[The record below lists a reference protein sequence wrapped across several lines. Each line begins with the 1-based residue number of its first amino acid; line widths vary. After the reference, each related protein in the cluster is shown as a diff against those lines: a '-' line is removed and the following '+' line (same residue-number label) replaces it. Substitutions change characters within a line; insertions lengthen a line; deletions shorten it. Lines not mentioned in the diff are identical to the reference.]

1 MKYTREYEILRIKKD
16 YRKVEEDI
24 VVVEA
29 PFTIFIDEKE
39 IITLLC
45 TPKSLEELALGFII
59 SEGFIDKL
67 EDIEKITIDEEAT
80 MAYIS
85 LNNKYDFAK
94 KFQGKRTI
102 TSGCGKGSVFYNVL
116 DSFKSKKIENPLD
129 LDLDTIK
136 RNMRDFNQR
145 SELFLQTGGV
155 HSCGLYHKSD
165 MLIFEED
172 IGRHNALDKIIG
184 KALKKEI
191 DLKDK
196 MIFTSG
202 RISSEI
208 LIKTAKREI
217 STIVSRSAPTSL
229 AIDMAK
235 ELGINLI
242 GFVRGEKLNIYTN
255 IPSSISKI

>member
-1 MKYTREYEILRIKKD
+1 MEYTKEYDILRINKD
-16 YRKVEEDI
+16 LREMQGDL
-24 VVVEA
+24 VVVES
-29 PFTIFIDEKE
+29 PFTIFIDDKE

-45 TPKSLEELALGFII
+45 TPKSLEELSIGFIS
-59 SEGFIDKL
+59 SEGFIDKI
-67 EDIEKITIDEEAT
+67 EDIEEITIDEKALI
-80 MAYIS
+80 AYIR
-85 LNNKYDFAK
+85 LKNKSGLMQ

-102 TSGCGKGSVFYNVL
+102 TSGCGKGTVFYNVL

-129 LDLDTIK
+129 IDVEAIK
-136 RNMRDFNQR
+136 ASMRDFNKR

-155 HSCGLYHKSD
+155 HSCALYEGSE

-184 KALKKEI
+184 KALKDNIE
-191 DLKDK
+191 LKDK
-196 MIFTSG
+196 VIFTSG

-229 AIDMAK
+229 AIDMAT
-235 ELGINLI
+235 ELHINLI

-255 IPSSISKI
+255 IRDL

>member
-1 MKYTREYEILRIKKD
+1 MNYTKEYDILRINKD
-16 YRKVEEDI
+16 YKNEEKDI
-24 VVVEA
+24 VVVES
-29 PFTIFIDEKE
+29 PFTIFIDGNE

-45 TPKSLEELALGFII
+45 TPKSLEELSIGFII
-59 SEGFIDKL
+59 SEGLIDSID
-67 EDIEKITIDEEAT
+67 DIEKLSIDEKSLI
-80 MAYIS
+80 AYVD
-85 LNNKYDFAK
+85 LKRKNNFAE

-102 TSGCGKGSVFYNVL
+102 TSGCGKGTVFYNVL
-116 DSFKSKKIENPLD
+116 DSFKSKKIENPLEID
-129 LDLDTIK
+129 IETMK
-136 RNMRDFNQR
+136 QNMRDFNKI
-145 SELFLQTGGV
+145 SELFLETGGV
-155 HSCGLYHKSD
+155 HSCGLYDGKR

-184 KALKKEI
+184 KALKENI
-191 DLKDK
+191 ALEDK

-217 STIVSRSAPTSL
+217 STKVSRSAPTSL

-255 IPSSISKI
+255 IKTLVEE

>member
-1 MKYTREYEILRIKKD
+1 MKYTKQYDILRINKD
-16 YRKVEEDI
+16 RKTNEKDVL
-24 VVVEA
+24 VVEN
-29 PFTIFIDEKE
+29 PFTIFIDDKE

-45 TPKSLEELALGFII
+45 TPKSLEELSIGFII
-59 SEGFIDKL
+59 SEGFIDSL
-67 EDIEKITIDEEAT
+67 DDIEN
-80 MAYIS
+80 IS
-85 LNNKYDFAK
+85 LDEKASIVYIDLKRKKSFAE

-102 TSGCGKGSVFYNVL
+102 TSGCGKGTVFYNVL
-116 DSFKSKKIENPLD
+116 DSFKSKKIKNPLEINIEI
-129 LDLDTIK
+129 IK
-136 RNMRDFNQR
+136 KNMRDFNKR

-155 HSCGLYHKSD
+155 HSCGLYDGEK
-165 MLIFEED
+165 MIVFEED

-184 KALKKEI
+184 KALKGNI
-191 DLKDK
+191 DFKDK

-242 GFVRGEKLNIYTN
+242 GFVRGEKLNIYSN
-255 IPSSISKI
+255 IPSLTL

>member
-1 MKYTREYEILRIKKD
+1 MNYTKEYEILRINKD
-16 YRKVEEDI
+16 CKSKEKDI
-24 VVVEA
+24 VVVES

-45 TPKSLEELALGFII
+45 TPKSLEELLIGFII
-59 SEGFIDKL
+59 SEGFIESID
-67 EDIEKITIDEEAT
+67 DIEKIRIDEKSSIG
-80 MAYIS
+80 YVS
-85 LNNKYDFAK
+85 LKRKNSFIE

-102 TSGCGKGSVFYNVL
+102 TSGCGKGTVFYNVL
-116 DSFKSKKIENPLD
+116 DSFKSKKIANPLE
-129 LDLDTIK
+129 LDIELIK
-136 RNMRDFNQR
+136 ENMRDFNKR
-145 SELFLQTGGV
+145 SKLFLETGGV
-155 HSCGLYHKSD
+155 HSCGLYDRSR

-172 IGRHNALDKIIG
+172 IGRHNALDKIVG
-184 KALKKEI
+184 KALKENI

-217 STIVSRSAPTSL
+217 STIISRSAPTSL
-229 AIDMAK
+229 AIDIAK

-255 IPSSISKI
+255 IKNLIKE

>member
-1 MKYTREYEILRIKKD
+1 MNYTKEYNILRINKD
-16 YRKVEEDI
+16 YKNKEKDT
-24 VVVEA
+24 VVVES

-45 TPKSLEELALGFII
+45 TPKSLEELSIGFII
-59 SEGFIDKL
+59 SEGFIDSMG
-67 EDIEKITIDEEAT
+67 DIEKIRIDEKSSIG
-80 MAYIS
+80 YVS
-85 LNNKYDFAK
+85 LKRKNIFTE

-102 TSGCGKGSVFYNVL
+102 TSGCGKGTVFYNIL

-129 LDLDTIK
+129 IDVETIK
-136 RNMRDFNQR
+136 QNMRDFNKR
-145 SELFLQTGGV
+145 SELFLETGGV
-155 HSCGLYHKSD
+155 HSCGLYGGKE

-184 KALKKEI
+184 KALKENI

-208 LIKTAKREI
+208 LIKTAKRQI

-235 ELGINLI
+235 QLGINLV
-242 GFVRGEKLNIYTN
+242 GFVRGEKLNLYTN
-255 IPSSISKI
+255 LNKLV

>member
-1 MKYTREYEILRIKKD
+1 MNYTKEYEILRINKD
-16 YRKVEEDI
+16 CKSKEKDI
-24 VVVEA
+24 VVVES

-45 TPKSLEELALGFII
+45 TPKSLEELLIGFII
-59 SEGFIDKL
+59 SEGFIESID
-67 EDIEKITIDEEAT
+67 DIEKIRIDEKSSIG
-80 MAYIS
+80 YVS
-85 LNNKYDFAK
+85 LKRKNSFIE

-102 TSGCGKGSVFYNVL
+102 TSGCGKGTVFYNVL
-116 DSFKSKKIENPLD
+116 DSFKSKKIANPLE
-129 LDLDTIK
+129 LDVELIK
-136 RNMRDFNQR
+136 GNMRDFNKR
-145 SELFLQTGGV
+145 SELFLETGGV
-155 HSCGLYHKSD
+155 HSCGLYDRSR

-172 IGRHNALDKIIG
+172 IGRHNALDKIVG
-184 KALKKEI
+184 KALKENI

-229 AIDMAK
+229 AIDIAI

-255 IPSSISKI
+255 IKNLIKE

>member
-1 MKYTREYEILRIKKD
+1 MNYTKEYDILRINKD
-16 YRKVEEDI
+16 YKNEEKDI
-24 VVVEA
+24 VVVES
-29 PFTIFIDEKE
+29 PFTIFIDGNE

-45 TPKSLEELALGFII
+45 TPKSLEELSIGFII
-59 SEGFIDKL
+59 SEGLIDSID
-67 EDIEKITIDEEAT
+67 DIEKLSIDEKSLI
-80 MAYIS
+80 AYVD
-85 LNNKYDFAK
+85 LKRKNNFAE

-102 TSGCGKGSVFYNVL
+102 TSGCGKGTVFYNVL
-116 DSFKSKKIENPLD
+116 DSFKSKKIENPLEID
-129 LDLDTIK
+129 IETMK
-136 RNMRDFNQR
+136 QNMRDFNKI
-145 SELFLQTGGV
+145 SELFLETGGV
-155 HSCGLYHKSD
+155 HSCGLYDGKR

-184 KALKKEI
+184 KALKENI
-191 DLKDK
+191 ALEDK

-255 IPSSISKI
+255 IKTLVEE

>member
-1 MKYTREYEILRIKKD
+1 MNYTKEYDILRINKD
-16 YRKVEEDI
+16 YKNEEKDI
-24 VVVEA
+24 VVVES

-45 TPKSLEELALGFII
+45 TPKSLEELSIGFII
-59 SEGFIDKL
+59 SEGLIDSI
-67 EDIEKITIDEEAT
+67 DDVEKIKIDEKSSI
-80 MAYIS
+80 AYIDLKRKNS
-85 LNNKYDFAK
+85 FAE

-102 TSGCGKGSVFYNVL
+102 TSGCGKGTIFYNVL
-116 DSFKSKKIENPLD
+116 DSFKSKRIENPLEID
-129 LDLDTIK
+129 LDAIK
-136 RNMRDFNQR
+136 ENMRDFNKR
-145 SELFLQTGGV
+145 SELFLETGGV
-155 HSCGLYHKSD
+155 HSCGLYEGKK

-184 KALKKEI
+184 KALKSNI
-191 DLKDK
+191 DLRDK

-217 STIVSRSAPTSL
+217 STVVSRSAPTSL
-229 AIDMAK
+229 AIDIAK

-255 IPSSISKI
+255 LTDLSKE

>member
-1 MKYTREYEILRIKKD
+1 MDYTKEYEILRIKREFKD
-16 YRKVEEDI
+16 VEKDL
-24 VVVEA
+24 VVVES
-29 PFTIFIDEKE
+29 PFTIFIDDKE

-45 TPKSLEELALGFII
+45 TPKSLEELAIGFIS
-59 SEGFIDKL
+59 SEGFINTI
-67 EDIEKITIDEEAT
+67 EDIDKIRIDEESST
-80 MAYIS
+80 AYIE
-85 LNNKYDFAK
+85 LNNKYNFAE

-102 TSGCGKGSVFYNVL
+102 TSGCGKGTLFYNVM

-129 LDLDTIK
+129 IDIDII
-136 RNMRDFNQR
+136 RENMRDFNKR
-145 SELFLQTGGV
+145 SQLFLQTGGV
-155 HSCGLYHKSD
+155 HSCALYHGNE

-184 KALKKEI
+184 KALKEGI

-235 ELGINLI
+235 ELRLNLI

-255 IPSSISKI
+255 IPS

>member
-1 MKYTREYEILRIKKD
+1 MDYKKEYDILRINKD
-16 YRKVEEDI
+16 FKEIQTDI
-24 VVVEA
+24 VVVES
-29 PFTIFIDEKE
+29 PFTIFIGDKE

-45 TPKSLEELALGFII
+45 TPKSLEELSIGFIS
-59 SEGFIDKL
+59 SEGFIETID
-67 EDIEKITIDEEAT
+67 DIEKITIDEKSLI
-80 MAYIS
+80 AYIK
-85 LNNKYDFAK
+85 LKNKGSFMQ

-102 TSGCGKGSVFYNVL
+102 TSGCGKGTVFYNVL
-116 DSFKSKKIENPLD
+116 DSFKSKRIENPLD
-129 LDLDTIK
+129 IDVDAIK
-136 RNMRDFNQR
+136 ISMRDFNKR
-145 SELFLQTGGV
+145 SELFLETGGV
-155 HSCGLYHKSD
+155 HSCGLYDASE
-165 MLIFEED
+165 MIIFEED

-184 KALKKEI
+184 KALKGNIE
-191 DLKDK
+191 LRDK
-196 MIFTSG
+196 IIFTSG

-255 IPSSISKI
+255 IKDL

>member
-1 MKYTREYEILRIKKD
+1 MDYKKKYEIMRINKEFKD
-16 YRKVEEDI
+16 LEEDI
-24 VVVEA
+24 IVVES

-45 TPKSLEELALGFII
+45 TPKSLEELTIGFIV
-59 SEGFIDKL
+59 SEGFIDGV
-67 EDIEKITIDEEAT
+67 EDIEKISIDEK
-80 MAYIS
+80 S
-85 LNNKYDFAK
+85 LIAHVSLKNKSGFAQ

-116 DSFKSKKIENPLD
+116 DSFKSKKIKNPLEINIEA
-129 LDLDTIK
+129 IK
-136 RNMRDFNQR
+136 ETMRDFNKR
-145 SELFLQTGGV
+145 SQLFMETGGV
-155 HSCGLYHKSD
+155 HSCGLYD
-165 MLIFEED
+165 GETIIIFEED

-184 KALKKEI
+184 RALKDDI

-196 MIFTSG
+196 IIFTSG

-229 AIDMAK
+229 AIDIAR
-235 ELGINLI
+235 ELHISLI
-242 GFVRGEKLNIYTN
+242 GFVRGEKLNIYSN
-255 IPSSISKI
+255 IPSSNL